1 MLISWQNLFYIYF
14 SGLVA
19 VISHLYIQF
28 NMGDYDALASYVA
41 LALLL
46 ILLLLMLLL
55 IFVVKRI
62 LLLFIFLKH
71 GQV

>member
-46 ILLLLMLLL
+46 ILLLLMLL